1 MQTNTQ
7 TLLVVAF
14 VRNFYVL
21 CISSEECSL
30 QFHAIKLQRSWYANC
45 SCFDD
50 WNVKLQVAD
59 FCFSSLVVFLDLQT
73 LNDISPWSNNK
84 NHCHCLC
91 LHYRTNHIHQLNGC
105 DEIQEI
111 VTMFAEKTTLVKNY
125 LKALSCRQ
133 KWFWLKDELQPEV
146 SFLYYL
152 SWDLRPN
159 PPSLWLWRDKRS
171 SAKKNNRWFATN
183 L

>member
-7 TLLVVAF
+7 ALLVVALG
-14 VRNFYVL
+14 RNFYLL
-21 CISSEECSL
+21 CISSESVHCKSIPLSYRE
-30 QFHAIKLQRSWYANC
+30 ADITANC
-45 SCFDD
+45 SCFSY
-50 WNVKLQVAD
+50 N
-59 FCFSSLVVFLDLQT
+59 CFSSLVVFLDLQT

-84 NHCHCLC
+84 TLSQLKASI
-91 LHYRTNHIHQLNGC
+91 LHFVAVSVCTTTQANQIYQLNGC

-111 VTMFAEKTTLVKNY
+111 VTMFAVKTTSVKNN

-133 KWFWLKDELQPEV
+133 KWFWLKDELRPEV

-159 PPSLWLWRDKRS
+159 PSSLLRDKRS
-171 SAKKNNRWFATN
+171 SAKKTIVHYPC
-183 L
+183 